1 MIFCRNSI
9 YLCSHHHL
17 ALCYYA
23 RCTAKKQGVIENF
36 LYFFYCSSV
45 NLGVSGI
52 SSGGHLMNFME

>member
-36 LYFFYCSSV
+36 LVLHAFLWDK
-45 NLGVSGI
+45 NNNI
-52 SSGGHLMNFME
+52 